1 MILLKVIIAKNAWFA
16 TIRFL
21 IMGLNDLLMQCV
33 NISNI
38 AIITVKGG
46 DCYCIIHD
54 ISKSNTFN
62 LLENSVL
69 DDRGNM

>member
-1 MILLKVIIAKNAWFA
+1 
-16 TIRFL
+16 
-21 IMGLNDLLMQCV
+21 MGLNDLLMQCV

-69 DDRGNM
+69 DDRGNI